1 MLLRIQCL
9 LLIGVL
15 FGLTACVPEPGT
27 QAYEDY
33 QRHKANRNA
42 VMGQGGR

>member
-1 MLLRIQCL
+1 MLVRIQSL
-9 LLIGVL
+9 FLIAVML
-15 FGLTACVPEPGT
+15 GLTACVPEPGT
-27 QAYEDY
+27 QAYQDY